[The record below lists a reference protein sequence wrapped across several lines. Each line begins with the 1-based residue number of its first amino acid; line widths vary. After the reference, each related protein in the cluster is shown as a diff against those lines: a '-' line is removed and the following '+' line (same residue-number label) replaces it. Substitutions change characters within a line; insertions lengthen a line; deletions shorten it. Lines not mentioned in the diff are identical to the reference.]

1 MDTSVNECN
10 NRMAQFQFISHYLV
24 CMLPMSFTKM
34 FVKHKSMDN
43 GKASIYAVHQKEDKP
58 GYIFSS
64 DYQQTY
70 CKQKNEGHTYTTHVA
85 GEALRLSLRTE
96 AEEAEH
102 KY

>member
-1 MDTSVNECN
+1 
-10 NRMAQFQFISHYLV
+10 
-24 CMLPMSFTKM
+24 MLPMSFTKM

-43 GKASIYAVHQKEDKP
+43 GKASIYAVYQKEDKP

-85 GEALRLSLRTE
+85 GKTFRLSTWSE
-96 AEEAEH
+96 VKIG